1 MNTTSK
7 ALLLSLLLTVGVQTH
22 AQSSLGDF
30 VKGALNKVN
39 DTTKTSTTNS
49 KSGSILSS
57 IANAITGNSVSA
69 KDKIVGTWVYQGPAV
84 VMKGDNALKNIG
96 GKIASSKM
104 ESTLK
109 TKLEAYGFKAGDV
122 TMTFDDKG
130 NFTQVLSKQ
139 TVKGTYTIEDEKIVL
154 KYGGKISQIAGT
166 TQLDGNNL
174 IIVMD
179 ASKLLTLANTLGKLS
194 TNSTVK
200 TAASLIS
207 SMDGLECGLRLTK
220 K

>member
-1 MNTTSK
+1 M
-7 ALLLSLLLTVGVQTH
+7 
-22 AQSSLGDF
+22 
-30 VKGALNKVN
+30 
-39 DTTKTSTTNS
+39 
-49 KSGSILSS
+49 
-57 IANAITGNSVSA
+57 
-69 KDKIVGTWVYQGPAV
+69 
-84 VMKGDNALKNIG
+84 
-96 GKIASSKM
+96 
-104 ESTLK
+104 
-109 TKLEAYGFKAGDV
+109 
-122 TMTFDDKG
+122 
-130 NFTQVLSKQ
+130 LSKQ

-154 KYGGKISQIAGT
+154 KYGRKISQIAGT
-166 TQLDGNNL
+166 TQLDGNDL

>member
-1 MNTTSK
+1 MNTTYK
-7 ALLLSLLLTVGVQTH
+7 ALLLSLLLTAGVQTH
-22 AQSSLGDF
+22 AQSSLGDL

-49 KSGSILSS
+49 NSGSILSS
-57 IANAITGNSVSA
+57 IANAITGNCVSA

-139 TVKGTYTIEDEKIVL
+139 TVKGTYTIDDEK
-154 KYGGKISQIAGT
+154 IAGT
-166 TQLDGNNL
+166 TQLDGNDL